1 MDRSL
6 TVKKTLI
13 AISLTVNNTGD
24 DVGGINLMVT
34 EVPTFV
40 TAVMFVKV
48 SFASCYYDCISE
60 SVMLMF
66 ILLGPF

>member
-1 MDRSL
+1 MDRSPI
-6 TVKKTLI
+6 VNETLI

-34 EVPTFV
+34 EVPAFV

-48 SFASCYYDCISE
+48 SFANCYNC
-60 SVMLMF
+60 SVMLTF